1 MFIPVSHTKHIARQ
15 ASIST
20 SEVYQK
26 KVKNKPETNSGAE
39 EIFPETSHHF
49 FYLSFSPMSSQIS
62 KHSFLLVFPIHC
74 PVEVPSALNSFEFK
88 KVGDNHIVGFCYI
101 ICLSGTT
108 SLCFHSSR
116 HCHSSGFHRRIQ
128 HFHNDRS

>member
-1 MFIPVSHTKHIARQ
+1 MFIPVSPTKHIVRQ

-26 KVKNKPETNSGAE
+26 KVKNKPETNSGRRKFSGN
-39 EIFPETSHHF
+39 IPSLF
-49 FYLSFSPMSSQIS
+49 FLSFSPMSSQIS

-88 KVGDNHIVGFCYI
+88 KVGDKHIVGFCYI

-116 HCHSSGFHRRIQ
+116 HCHSPEFHRRIQ